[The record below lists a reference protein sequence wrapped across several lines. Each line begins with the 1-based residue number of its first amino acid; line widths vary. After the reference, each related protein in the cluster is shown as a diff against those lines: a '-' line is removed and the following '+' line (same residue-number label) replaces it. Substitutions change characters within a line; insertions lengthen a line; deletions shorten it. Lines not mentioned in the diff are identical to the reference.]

1 MFEIETPQRY
11 QSWGKLSKW
20 VWRKAMKGVKFSL
33 GSVGRKTHAV
43 KNWRGD
49 EMTCCGFKREKAHW
63 TWPYFWPVARVVAD
77 QNPLRFGTGPLLKV
91 CVDFWGRETEAEN
104 QKPKG
109 KTRKRAIE
117 REREKRLV
125 LLGEIN
131 QSSERRAVV
140 KEKTRI
146 CLCLTFGLLCF
157 FWILEMTTTFRAFVI

>member
-1 MFEIETPQRY
+1 M
-11 QSWGKLSKW
+11 
-20 VWRKAMKGVKFSL
+20 
-33 GSVGRKTHAV
+33 
-43 KNWRGD
+43 
-49 EMTCCGFKREKAHW
+49 
-63 TWPYFWPVARVVAD
+63 ARVVAD

-117 REREKRLV
+117 REREREREKRLV

-157 FWILEMTTTFRAFVI
+157 F

>member
-1 MFEIETPQRY
+1 MFEIEIPQRY
-11 QSWGKLSKW
+11 ESWGKLSKW

-33 GSVGRKTHAV
+33 GSVRRKTHTV
-43 KNWRGD
+43 KNWRDD
-49 EMTCCGFKREKAHW
+49 EMNCGFKREKAHA

-91 CVDFWGRETEAEN
+91 CVDFWGRKTEAEN

-117 REREKRLV
+117 RERKVRLV

-131 QSSERRAVV
+131 HSSERSAVV
-140 KEKTRI
+140 KEGKNAYLF
-146 CLCLTFGLLCF
+146 LCNV
-157 FWILEMTTTFRAFVI
+157 WSAFVFSESW